1 MTFLVI
7 ILALA
12 LTVVANTVFS
22 RKLENRSYKVG
33 FTVISVILFL
43 LFAFFF
49 AILGLARKA
58 ITPYVDEG
66 VRQLEVQFE
75 KTNPGMLDQQMDTEE
90 IKSLLSSSLE
100 KSDASGFEALAEN
113 MIKLTLRKYTAPAL
127 RGIKALEREENKL
140 SVCDVILSLRDLAL
154 GVFTKIRIALAVIF
168 VISIA
173 AMIGICFLFH
183 KESESKGVVFGEQ
196 ADTEAGM
203 KV

>member
-1 MTFLVI
+1 
-7 ILALA
+7 
-12 LTVVANTVFS
+12 
-22 RKLENRSYKVG
+22 
-33 FTVISVILFL
+33 
-43 LFAFFF
+43 
-49 AILGLARKA
+49 
-58 ITPYVDEG
+58 
-66 VRQLEVQFE
+66 
-75 KTNPGMLDQQMDTEE
+75 MLDQQMDTEE

-140 SVCDVILSLRDLAL
+140 SVRDVILYLRDLAL
-154 GVFTKIRIALAVIF
+154 GVFNKIRIALAVIF